1 MKLVVAI
8 IKPFKLDEVRQA
20 LTAIGVHGMTVTEVK
35 GYGRQKGHTEIY
47 RGAEYVVNFLPKLR
61 IEIAVASDIAEKAV
75 GVITANARTGQIGDG
90 KIFVTPIDHALQNPH
105 RRDRQRRALR
115 FQYFNARRQRC
126 RRASRDSQET
136 TTRRGNSM
144 GAPSYR
150 AASNAALTLLAA
162 NFLLTTPA
170 SAETSAIN
178 PADTAWM
185 IVATALVL
193 MMTIPGLALFYSGMV
208 RKKNVLATMAQSLAA
223 VAMISILWVAFGY
236 SLAFVGDG
244 PWIGSL
250 DRWFLVGMTM
260 DSVNPAAKTIPE
272 ALFMLYQ
279 MTFAIITVALVA
291 GAVADRMRFSAY
303 LLFSAGWFM
312 FAYVPLAH
320 WVWGGGFLATMGVL
334 DFAGGLVV
342 HLSAGVG
349 GLVAAKV
356 MGRRHGYGSE
366 NLAPF
371 DLSLAVMGTGLLWV
385 GWFGFNGGSA
395 LAANSRAV
403 MAITATHLAACA
415 GALTW
420 AAIEWATRR
429 KPSVLGMISGAI
441 AGLGTITPAS
451 GFVAPWHGVIIGV
464 VAGTLCFWAC
474 TWLKQRLQYDD
485 SLDVFGVHGIGGMTG
500 TLLAGVFAVS
510 AIGGTSGLLEGNP
523 QQVLIQLYGVAATL
537 VWSGGVTFV
546 LLKLVSVFVPLR
558 VSLQQELEGLDI
570 SQHGEALQ

>member
-1 MKLVVAI
+1 
-8 IKPFKLDEVRQA
+8 
-20 LTAIGVHGMTVTEVK
+20 
-35 GYGRQKGHTEIY
+35 
-47 RGAEYVVNFLPKLR
+47 
-61 IEIAVASDIAEKAV
+61 
-75 GVITANARTGQIGDG
+75 
-90 KIFVTPIDHALQNPH
+90 
-105 RRDRQRRALR
+105 
-115 FQYFNARRQRC
+115 
-126 RRASRDSQET
+126 
-136 TTRRGNSM
+136 M

-150 AASNAALTLLAA
+150 AAANAALITLAASLLA
-162 NFLLTTPA
+162 TPA
-170 SAETSAIN
+170 LAETSTIN
-178 PADTAWM
+178 AADTAWM

-244 PWIGSL
+244 PWLGTL
-250 DRWFLVGMTM
+250 DRWFLIGMTM
-260 DSVNPAAKTIPE
+260 ESVNPAAKTIPE

-303 LLFSAGWFM
+303 LLFSVGWFM
-312 FAYVPLAH
+312 FVYVPLAH
-320 WVWGGGFLATMGVL
+320 WVWGGGFLGARGVL
-334 DFAGGLVV
+334 DVAGGVVV

-349 GLVAAKV
+349 GLVAAAV
-356 MGRRHGYGSE
+356 IGRRHGYGTE

-371 DLSLAVMGTGLLWV
+371 DLSLAVIGTGLLWV

-395 LAANSRAV
+395 LGANSRAV

-420 AAIEWATRR
+420 GAIEWATRR
-429 KPSVLGMISGAI
+429 KPSVLGMISGAV

-451 GFVAPWHGVIIGV
+451 GFVAPWHGVFIGV

-474 TWLKQRLQYDD
+474 TWLKQRFRYDD
-485 SLDVFGVHGIGGMTG
+485 SLDVFGVHGIGGLTG
-500 TLLAGVFAVS
+500 TLLVGVFAVN
-510 AIGGTSGLLEGNP
+510 AIGGTAGLMEGNG
-523 QQVLIQLYGVAATL
+523 QQVLIQLYGVAVTL
-537 VWSGGVTFV
+537 VWSAGITFV
-546 LLKLVSVFVPLR
+546 LLKLVGVFTPLR
-558 VSLQQELEGLDI
+558 VSQQQELEGLDI